1 MRILSRY
8 VFRQALGAVILILLS
23 LTLVTW
29 IAVALRQIDLMTNQG
44 QNAGTFLG
52 LTSLALPTLMAF
64 IAPLAVLISSLHVLN
79 RLNGDS
85 ELIVM
90 TAGGMP
96 SWRLMFPLM
105 LLAVLITLFVSAINH
120 VVAPWASKELRER
133 IQQVRSDLITQVIQP
148 GRFSQPE
155 PRLTIHI
162 RDRAVDG
169 KLLGLLL
176 SDARDPKDIKSYLA
190 ETGYIIK
197 RDKAAYLLMQ
207 NGHILRQGSAAS
219 AADIITFDRYA
230 VDINRFEQRGD
241 GGTELR
247 VREMS
252 TPDLMAK
259 AAEPVAPGTGQPG
272 KFTSELHDRISN
284 VFYPFAFVL
293 IAISFAGQAQTTRQ
307 NRTNALV
314 MAFAGGVGLRL
325 LGIAAANASVIRP
338 GAFVWQYV
346 VPLGSCLISTLII
359 VNNMYPR
366 PQPQIVRAFI
376 GARTRLAET
385 IGRIVRPLVGR
396 ATPKTAE

>member
-52 LTSLALPTLMAF
+52 LTALALPTLMAF

-96 SWRLMFPLM
+96 AWRLMYPLM
-105 LLAVLITLFVSAINH
+105 LLALLVTLFVSAINH

-162 RDRAVDG
+162 RDRSADG

-176 SDARDPKDIKSYLA
+176 NDARDPKDIKSYLA
-190 ETGYIIK
+190 ETGSIIK

-207 NGHILRQGSAAS
+207 NGHILRQGSATA

-247 VREMS
+247 PREMS
-252 TPDLMAK
+252 TPELSVK
-259 AAEPVAPGTGQPG
+259 AAEPIAPGTSQAG
-272 KFTSELHDRISN
+272 KFASELHDRLSN
-284 VFYPFAFVL
+284 MFYPFAFVL

-314 MAFAGGVGLRL
+314 LAFAGGVGIRL
-325 LGIAAANASVIRP
+325 LGIATANATVIRP
-338 GAFVWQYV
+338 SALIWQYG
-346 VPLGSCLISTLII
+346 VPLGSCVLSTLII
-359 VNNMYPR
+359 INNMYPR
-366 PQPQIVRAFI
+366 PQPRFVRSFND
-376 GARTRLAET
+376 ARTRLGQS
-385 IGRIVRPLVGR
+385 IGRLVRPLLGR
-396 ATPKTAE
+396 AAPTTTG